1 MTDLALSLRDL
12 PPKLVGDLL
21 ALLEGAYAPGDAI
34 GGVVLFTYP
43 RGVRMGEI
51 TVSDTEAN
59 LTAKVTALDAEGHET
74 TFDATPT
81 WESSDDA
88 VAHVEP
94 SADGYSAT
102 FAIGQPGSAIIT
114 VTGIENS
121 SGEDV
126 EIVSTGLINVTAG
139 DAVVGSIEFAVGAEA

>member
-1 MTDLALSLRDL
+1 
-12 PPKLVGDLL
+12 
-21 ALLEGAYAPGDAI
+21 
-34 GGVVLFTYP
+34 
-43 RGVRMGEI
+43 MGEI

-81 WESSDDA
+81 WQSSDDS
-88 VAHVEP
+88 VASVTP
-94 SADGYSAT
+94 SADGYTAS
-102 FAIGQPGSAIIT
+102 FEIGAPGSAVIT

-139 DAVVGSIEFAVGAEA
+139 DAVVGSVEFALPSEP